1 MRSIISRGLSRGHA
15 LVHRGEIPRIFHRD
29 LTFCFSLP
37 PENKDIET
45 LFIKKRDKLIALK
58 NSNNLVSLQK
68 FRQNA

>member
-1 MRSIISRGLSRGHA
+1 
-15 LVHRGEIPRIFHRD
+15 
-29 LTFCFSLP
+29 LP